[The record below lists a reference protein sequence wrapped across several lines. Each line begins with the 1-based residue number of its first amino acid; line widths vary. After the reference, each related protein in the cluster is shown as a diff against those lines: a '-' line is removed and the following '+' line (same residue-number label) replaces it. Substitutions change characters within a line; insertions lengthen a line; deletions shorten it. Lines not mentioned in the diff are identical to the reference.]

1 MRTKLFIKNMI
12 QNINYKGNVSESV
25 VKTLVFSKG
34 KPQQFVDKKGKYTI
48 IIFRSGKCR
57 IMGCK
62 KPLKKKYLQ
71 YPINDIVLQSSTL
84 TVDLGEKV
92 NLYKVAKVLN
102 RLAMF
107 EPEIF
112 PALRYLKY
120 NPLCVNIFSSGKV
133 VILGVKQIKS
143 HALLSE
149 IVSDIKC
156 VLATI

>member
-1 MRTKLFIKNMI
+1 M
-12 QNINYKGNVSESV
+12 
-25 VKTLVFSKG
+25 
-34 KPQQFVDKKGKYTI
+34 
-48 IIFRSGKCR
+48 
-57 IMGCK
+57 
-62 KPLKKKYLQ
+62 
-71 YPINDIVLQSSTL
+71 

-92 NLYKVAKVLN
+92 NLYKVAKVLK

-149 IVSDIKC
+149 IVSDIKS